1 MLLSKAASAAA
12 VLAISEW
19 QTYRLLAM
27 DEDGGR
33 LLIHNARGRESNH
46 SLNPGLSTP
55 TLGRHFLCSC
65 EVHAWISLRPRKS
78 IERRLQPRTR

>member
-27 DEDGGR
+27 Y
-33 LLIHNARGRESNH
+33 
-46 SLNPGLSTP
+46 
-55 TLGRHFLCSC
+55 
-65 EVHAWISLRPRKS
+65 EVAAAAG
-78 IERRLQPRTR
+78 